1 MNDKA
6 PQYIMQSF
14 PQLEDAHFL
23 RRLASPVPLVPDT
36 TFDIYVN
43 DSREY
48 FVLVTTDHIDTEGQ
62 YEELLSISGSNEF
75 KMMTIVKPFK
85 IDGDAIELTGIDIS
99 DDKWFVKN
107 KEGSAHSTYF
117 YLASIESKPQV
128 VSN

>member
-1 MNDKA
+1 MNDKT

-14 PQLEDAHFL
+14 LQLEDAHFL

-43 DSREY
+43 DSMEY
-48 FVLVTTDHIDTEGQ
+48 FVLVATDHIDTVSQ
-62 YEELLSISGSNEF
+62 REELLSISGSNEF
-75 KMMTIVKPFK
+75 KMMTIVKPFNV
-85 IDGDAIELTGIDIS
+85 DGDAIELADIDIS
-99 DDKWFVKN
+99 DDEWFVKS

-117 YLASIESKPQV
+117 YLATIESKPQV